1 MVIWCSKS
9 MLRLTLPRMI
19 SPARGRV
26 QLFKLDHLFSIT
38 APCLD
43 MQETHSHLNNAEA
56 SVVPVVTAPH
66 PCYSHTI
73 IFFNSG
79 RQSCLYWSRSPRG
92 TPLKG
97 YFHILSMLST
107 KSEVVKWQYWCSL
120 YSGSPRKKVGELK
133 TAPTLTESK
142 RGWILSSTKD
152 PTFHAIRTF

>member
-79 RQSCLYWSRSPRG
+79 RQSCLYWSRWWRG
-92 TPLKG
+92 RG
-97 YFHILSMLST
+97 EE
-107 KSEVVKWQYWCSL
+107 EV
-120 YSGSPRKKVGELK
+120 GGGE
-133 TAPTLTESK
+133 EDGMDERFK
-142 RGWILSSTKD
+142 RGVRGAVISPFPAPSSPLHPLLKRAKILLCK
-152 PTFHAIRTF
+152 